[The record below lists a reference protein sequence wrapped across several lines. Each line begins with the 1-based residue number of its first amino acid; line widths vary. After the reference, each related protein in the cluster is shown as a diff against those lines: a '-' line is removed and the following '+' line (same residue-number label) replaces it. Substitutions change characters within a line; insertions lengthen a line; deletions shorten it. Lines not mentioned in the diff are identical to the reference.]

1 MAGMAE
7 MASQDPA
14 RGRREAEHRLTR
26 QQAAA
31 VTACDRRRG
40 SPQLITTQIAES
52 GSSIAVVIAWR
63 RRPRFGRLWH
73 GPGGTLTVAACATGG
88 RMVVAE
94 EHHSEDRLG
103 SAVIA
108 ALMTICR

>member
-1 MAGMAE
+1 VSSVDR
-7 MASQDPA
+7 AS
-14 RGRREAEHRLTR
+14 GRAWRPYRRVGVADSRR
-26 QQAAA
+26 DRVAQAA
-31 VTACDRRRG
+31 
-40 SPQLITTQIAES
+40 QI
-52 GSSIAVVIAWR
+52 
-63 RRPRFGRLWH
+63 GRLWH

>member
-1 MAGMAE
+1 MDVQGHAE
-7 MASQDPA
+7 
-14 RGRREAEHRLTR
+14 RRVGVADSRR
-26 QQAAA
+26 DRVAQAA
-31 VTACDRRRG
+31 
-40 SPQLITTQIAES
+40 QI
-52 GSSIAVVIAWR
+52 
-63 RRPRFGRLWH
+63 GRLWH

-108 ALMTICR
+108 ALMTICRSRPRETLPPAWSVSSSSASGSSALTRAAGQGLR